1 MKSLPLSLFK
11 GYSDTEPKNM
21 TLQGIV
27 NLIQNDPLVHEHTEK
42 HRYYN
47 NQNNR
52 TAATREKSSCPCFAV
67 AVRFAGGKQQAHISD
82 WTSLCI
88 VDIDDVSADR
98 LSEVM
103 AAVRTSPYT
112 LLSYTTISGKGIRIL
127 FKTDGLTA
135 DDTKQNL
142 KLYRQAFDQG
152 NRYYAELT
160 GYECDL
166 KCKNATRLSGLS
178 HDPDVY
184 FNPKATPF
192 HLEPLTPRPTPAQ
205 NATGKRKLKKALAGA
220 ARTLQNEGIAYEPHR
235 RNEYI
240 MRTGYLLNAYG
251 ISLQDATEYAVGQFT
266 DYDGDVAG
274 IIRSC
279 YQRTDE
285 HNTLPLPETNY
296 VKERYADV
304 TEIESFLGSQATFR
318 QNVITGQCEVAFGND
333 SGNTDATPAPT
344 ATNGYVPLTDRDV
357 NTLWSRMNK
366 EVKLVRLNDIYN
378 VLHSE
383 YVPSFNPFREYLY
396 RLKPWDG
403 VTDYIGALADTVHVK
418 GDQKRFKEYFR
429 KWFVN
434 ILPTLLEEHAVNHEI
449 LVLIGPQGSYKTTWF
464 SRLLP
469 PELQCYFYTKMN
481 SGTVTKDDLF
491 TLTEFAL
498 ICLEEIDEM
507 RPAELS
513 RLKAMVT
520 MKGIN
525 ERAAYG
531 HNKERRTHIAS
542 FCGTGNNI
550 QFLNDPTGN
559 RRWLPFEIEDIQDPN
574 LHPLD
579 YEGIYSQAFALWKNG
594 FRYWFDREDIEVLNQ
609 HNQNFEVPNLEKE
622 LILSHF
628 RRPAPGEYGTF
639 VTTAYILN
647 RINAYIRQPLNPTKV
662 GITMRQLGFESLRS
676 GGQRGYRVMEY
687 TAEEIERNRKALARY
702 LAE

>member
-1 MKSLPLSLFK
+1 
-11 GYSDTEPKNM
+11 M

-27 NLIQNDPLVHEHTEK
+27 NLIQNAPLVHEHTEK
-42 HRYYN
+42 HRYYD

-67 AVRFAGGKQQAHISD
+67 AVRFAGGKQQAHISG

-88 VDIDDVSADR
+88 VDIDDVPADR

-135 DDTKQNL
+135 DNTKQNL
-142 KLYRQAFDQG
+142 KHYRQAFDQG

-205 NATGKRKLKKALAGA
+205 NAAGKRKLKKALAGA
-220 ARTLQNEGIAYEPHR
+220 ARTLQNEGIAYEPHH

-240 MRTGYLLNAYG
+240 M
-251 ISLQDATEYAVGQFT
+251 
-266 DYDGDVAG
+266 
-274 IIRSC
+274 
-279 YQRTDE
+279 RTDE

-366 EVKLVRLNDIYN
+366 EFKPVRLNDIYN
-378 VLHSE
+378 VQHSE

-513 RLKAMVT
+513 
-520 MKGIN
+520 
-525 ERAAYG
+525 
-531 HNKERRTHIAS
+531 
-542 FCGTGNNI
+542 
-550 QFLNDPTGN
+550 
-559 RRWLPFEIEDIQDPN
+559 
-574 LHPLD
+574 
-579 YEGIYSQAFALWKNG
+579 
-594 FRYWFDREDIEVLNQ
+594 
-609 HNQNFEVPNLEKE
+609 
-622 LILSHF
+622 
-628 RRPAPGEYGTF
+628 
-639 VTTAYILN
+639 
-647 RINAYIRQPLNPTKV
+647 
-662 GITMRQLGFESLRS
+662 
-676 GGQRGYRVMEY
+676 
-687 TAEEIERNRKALARY
+687 
-702 LAE
+702 